1 MAIGVQTDCST
12 PALANFGSEKL
23 KETFLAPAISGDM
36 VTSIA
41 VSEPGGGSDVGNI
54 TTTAERRGEDL
65 VINGT
70 KMWITSGM
78 QSDWAC
84 LLANTEKEGGRYWNK
99 SLIVLPMDAKG
110 ISKSPINKM
119 GMRDSDTAI
128 LTFDNVHVPVE
139 NIIGDP
145 GMGFVY
151 QMKQFQE
158 ERLAAAIGSLVP
170 LTNVLSETIEYCGQR
185 KAFGQPLLNN
195 QYLSFR
201 LAELF
206 TELEMMRAATYRAV
220 DLMEA
225 GEDVTLLASM
235 LKLKV
240 GRLAREVSDSCLQF
254 WGGMGFTE
262 EVLVSRLYRDLRLWS
277 IGGGADEVMLGIIC
291 KLTNMLPSS
300 EKKK

>member
-1 MAIGVQTDCST
+1 
-12 PALANFGSEKL
+12 
-23 KETFLAPAISGDM
+23 
-36 VTSIA
+36 
-41 VSEPGGGSDVGNI
+41 
-54 TTTAERRGEDL
+54 
-65 VINGT
+65 
-70 KMWITSGM
+70 M

-99 SLIVLPMDAKG
+99 SLIVVPMDAKG

-128 LTFDNVHVPVE
+128 LTFDNVHVPTE

-145 GMGFVY
+145 GMGFGY

-170 LTNVLSETIEYCGQR
+170 LTNALNETIEYCGQR

-206 TELEMMRAATYRAV
+206 TELELMRAATYRAV
-220 DLMEA
+220 DSMEA

-262 EVLVSRLYRDLRLWS
+262 EVMVSRVYRDLRLWS

-291 KLTNMLPSS
+291 KLTDMLPSA
-300 EKKK
+300 KKK